1 MNIQGVVSLC
11 LFALLIVL
19 VLIRMTML
27 RKRGVQ
33 VMVFGQTAKSDFL
46 LMPLVLTM
54 AYSAIANTFGL
65 PMWSILIR
73 PFWSTMI
80 PGWAGLLLCV
90 TAVGGF
96 AVSLISL
103 GDSFRVGIDENKPAK
118 LVTSGIFAVSRNPI
132 YVCFLLFLSG
142 FFLIHRNIVIALA
155 VLLFALAIRRQ
166 ILREEEF
173 LLSHYGAEYQEYCGK
188 VRRYL

>member
-1 MNIQGVVSLC
+1 MNIQGIVSLC
-11 LFALLIVL
+11 LLALLIVL

-46 LMPLVLTM
+46 LMPLVL
-54 AYSAIANTFGL
+54 AIVYSAAANTFEL

-80 PGWAGLLLCV
+80 PGWAGLLLCAA
-90 TAVGGF
+90 AVCGF

-118 LVTSGIFAVSRNPI
+118 LVTNGIFAVSRNPI

-142 FFLIHRNIVIALA
+142 FFLIHRNIVIAAA
-155 VLLFALAIRRQ
+155 VLLFILAIRRQ